1 MATKEDENEIQPQA
15 SLSDSDIKTTRQRE
29 RRSFLKTVGIGVAG
43 AAALVLT
50 MGSRGEARDD
60 DPSDGRD
67 SDTAD
72 NGGPQHDF
80 PKGSSDGDET
90 VNKDLKAR
98 DSDSHNAK
106 ETDSDE
112 NRLRDV
118 KRSGDSD

>member
-1 MATKEDENEIQPQA
+1 MSTRDEKEQSKETSI
-15 SLSDSDIKTTRQRE
+15 SLSDDDIKVTRQRE
-29 RRSFLKTVGIGVAG
+29 RRSFLKAVGLGVVG
-43 AAALVLT
+43 VAALVAAPRVT
-50 MGSRGEARDD
+50 ARDD

-72 NGGPQHDF
+72 NGGHQSNF

-90 VNKDLKAR
+90 VNKDLKAS
-98 DSDSHNAK
+98 DSDDNNSK

-118 KRSGDSD
+118 KRSTDSD